1 MSTIT
6 IVSDSRQLIDVSVIM
21 PTVFWTG
28 TFQRCALRVLSL
40 LDSTAAS
47 TEVVFV
53 FDGQAPRPPKWVYRP
68 GVTIVT
74 TGTRS
79 GPARARNL
87 AAQTARG
94 KILFFVDS
102 DVELSPDAITRVH
115 DAFAADS
122 DLVGLLGTY
131 DDQPMHDG
139 VVSTFRNLLHHHKH
153 VSHSGRANTFWSGC
167 GAMRSPVFLECGGFD
182 ESHAHSSIGD
192 LDLGMRVAASGG
204 KIMIVPDVRCKHLRR
219 WTLASMVIT
228 DVVHRATPW
237 TPRSRNRL
245 EVPATLKL
253 DWRGRSSG
261 VFAVILAVCLAILIV
276 FDLKESAT
284 AWVALACGLA
294 LIAMNIGFYRL
305 CLRNRGI
312 TFAASSIA
320 LHWFYLV
327 YSSLT
332 LGAVAIREAW
342 RRFSRSISC
351 VPDKSLPTTTAP
363 LQTEVLEL
371 PVVRS

>member
-1 MSTIT
+1 MSTVT
-6 IVSDSRQLIDVSVIM
+6 IVSESKQLIDISVIM

-28 TFQRCALRVLSL
+28 TFERCALRVLSL
-40 LDSTAAS
+40 LGSSAAS
-47 TEVVFV
+47 AEVVFV
-53 FDGQAPRPPKWVYRP
+53 FDGTAPRPPKWLDRP

-79 GPARARNL
+79 GLARARNL

-94 KILFFVDS
+94 EILFFVDS
-102 DVELSPDAITRVH
+102 DVELSSDAITRVH
-115 DAFAADS
+115 DAFAADP

-131 DDQPMHDG
+131 DDQPMDDG

-167 GAMRSPVFLECGGFD
+167 GAMRTPAFLECGGFD
-182 ESHAHSSIGD
+182 QSHVHPSIND
-192 LDLGMRVAASGG
+192 LDLGMRVAAIGG
-204 KIMIVPDVRCKHLRR
+204 KIMISPAVRCKHLRR

-237 TPRSRNRL
+237 TQLSRNRL
-245 EVPATLKL
+245 AFPPTLSL

-261 VFAVILAVCLAILIV
+261 VCAVILAVCLAVLIV
-276 FDLKESAT
+276 CDLKESAT
-284 AWVALACGLA
+284 AWVALACGFA
-294 LIAMNIGFYRL
+294 LIVMNIDFYRL

-312 TFAASSIA
+312 KFAASSIV

-332 LGAVAIREAW
+332 FGAVAIREVW
-342 RRFSRSISC
+342 RRFSRSVSC
-351 VPDKSLPTTTAP
+351 DPEQHLPTATDVLP
-363 LQTEVLEL
+363 TEVIDL
-371 PVVRS
+371 PVVRN